1 MTGAGNRDGG
11 SRPGSIASAGD
22 ERRGPDLARLVHELR
37 TPLGAISVLA
47 EILRDEKLGPLG
59 SARYRGY
66 AADLHQSA
74 AHANA
79 VLQAFLDPS
88 PAGEATGGPMEFAEI
103 EVADLISG
111 VVSAL
116 TPLAEQAGVSLRVRA
131 EALPHVIADRRS
143 IRQMLNNLIANALK
157 FTPPGGRVEVS
168 AAYAPGGPVV
178 VEVADTGDGMS
189 ETELA
194 RARTGQRA
202 PDAMRTRAGGS
213 GIGLPMVRVLAAA
226 NGAGFDIESALGHGT
241 TARLTFPHARVVPV

>member
-1 MTGAGNRDGG
+1 MTAQGNSDGD
-11 SRPGSIASAGD
+11 SRPGSSSPAGGAAS
-22 ERRGPDLARLVHELR
+22 GPDLARLVHELR

-88 PAGEATGGPMEFAEI
+88 PADEATGGPMEFAEI
-103 EVADLISG
+103 DLRELIGG

-116 TPLAEQAGVSLRVRA
+116 TPLAEQAGVSLHVLA
-131 EALPHVIADRRS
+131 GALPHIIADRRS

-157 FTPPGGRVEVS
+157 FTPPGGRVEAS
-168 AAYAPGGPVV
+168 ASYAPGGPVV

-189 ETELA
+189 ESELV

-202 PDAMRTRAGGS
+202 PEALRRRAGGS

-226 NGAGFDIESALGHGT
+226 NGASFDIDSALGQGT
-241 TARLTFPHARVVPV
+241 RARLTFPHDRVVPV